1 MVRAVSCAPKS
12 LRGRKIC
19 PTASRSPRGRVPGA
33 PHLVLE
39 EADRD
44 LHVDPRPVAGLAVR
58 IDRAA
63 VPDRAQRLDAGLD
76 HLPPRRPVDRHDQPD
91 AAGVMLLLAVIQPLR
106 LQPRV
111 LRLHAGDPGSVV
123 SRHGVTPGWGGRAA
137 GLKGKLADLAAFL
150 KEGGRPRLP
159 ERYRKRRVTIMLDPD
174 VIEHF
179 KAEGRGWQIRV
190 NAALRKAA
198 GL

>member
-1 MVRAVSCAPKS
+1 M
-12 LRGRKIC
+12 
-19 PTASRSPRGRVPGA
+19 
-33 PHLVLE
+33 
-39 EADRD
+39 
-44 LHVDPRPVAGLAVR
+44 
-58 IDRAA
+58 
-63 VPDRAQRLDAGLD
+63 
-76 HLPPRRPVDRHDQPD
+76 
-91 AAGVMLLLAVIQPLR
+91 
-106 LQPRV
+106 
-111 LRLHAGDPGSVV
+111 
-123 SRHGVTPGWGGRAA
+123 
-137 GLKGKLADLAAFL
+137 KGKLADLAAFL